1 LPRTSFKSR
10 RHAPTGASQ
19 RSIEDK
25 KMSVIPTFTQ
35 VNIPSGIGGGV
46 LSSVGKPNALVMDAA
61 GVPVAAKK
69 AVTPVLPDASSTSEG
84 GAKPTKAQVN
94 QVLEDLIKRQQG
106 SPTSVQFSVDE
117 KLNQVVI
124 KVVDPTTQKV
134 IRQFPAEEILKMREE
149 MLNFDTKPPA
159 GLLLSE
165 KT

>member
-1 LPRTSFKSR
+1 MSAISSLTHTS
-10 RHAPTGASQ
+10 
-19 RSIEDK
+19 
-25 KMSVIPTFTQ
+25 
-35 VNIPSGIGGGV
+35 IPSGGGGGV
-46 LSSVGKPNALVMDAA
+46 LSSLNQNKVPADGAA
-61 GVPVAAKK
+61 VHASAPK
-69 AVTPVLPDASSTSEG
+69 AVAPSFVDVPS
-84 GAKPTKAQVN
+84 AKGDLAQPTKAQVN

-134 IRQFPAEEILKMREE
+134 IKQFPAEEILKMREE
-149 MLNFDTKPPA
+149 LLNFDTKPPA

>member
-1 LPRTSFKSR
+1 
-10 RHAPTGASQ
+10 
-19 RSIEDK
+19 
-25 KMSVIPTFTQ
+25 MSVIPA
-35 VNIPSGIGGGV
+35 VSNANIPSVTGGGV
-46 LSSVGKPNALVMDAA
+46 LLSVGKPTTSAPDELRESAA
-61 GVPVAAKK
+61 PKAATPNPSNVPA
-69 AVTPVLPDASSTSEG
+69 TPSDSV
-84 GAKPTKAQVN
+84 KPTKAQVN

-134 IRQFPAEEILKMREE
+134 IRQFPAEDILKMREE

>member
-1 LPRTSFKSR
+1 
-10 RHAPTGASQ
+10 
-19 RSIEDK
+19 
-25 KMSVIPTFTQ
+25 MSVIPA
-35 VNIPSGIGGGV
+35 VSNANIPSVAGGGV
-46 LSSVGKPNALVMDAA
+46 LSSVGKPNTSAPDALLESATLKAA
-61 GVPVAAKK
+61 TPNLFGVPATQSDSV
-69 AVTPVLPDASSTSEG
+69 
-84 GAKPTKAQVN
+84 KPTKAQVN
-94 QVLEDLIKRQQG
+94 QVLEELIKRQQG